1 MTILAFA
8 IVMTFANY
16 VDAHAEEMRKS
27 FVSHEGKKDLEVHVA
42 GGNIV
47 TVDWADIVK
56 QFAGLVGVNT
66 KSSVKEW
73 IEPSFSTTTPNDRLI
88 GGVALMGAMKNY
100 FAFSVFIECG
110 LPGVTLLGTLED
122 WKTIRTRADKLL
134 EYATG
139 QPDLARWHTILT
151 PVLDE
156 FVRAYQGQVDK
167 EFWNAICNHI
177 PGGSGPSYISG
188 WINAFIPFHKGK
200 YCLDQCP
207 YFANPKDFKYGCVET
222 GKVPTCAVEVPVK
235 VDDNGREYK
244 TLLYAGS
251 IVASYNKETN
261 RIAPSYDFAL
271 IDVTNAPKQK
281 AETMEEEED

>member
-1 MTILAFA
+1 
-8 IVMTFANY
+8 
-16 VDAHAEEMRKS
+16 
-27 FVSHEGKKDLEVHVA
+27 
-42 GGNIV
+42 
-47 TVDWADIVK
+47 
-56 QFAGLVGVNT
+56 
-66 KSSVKEW
+66 
-73 IEPSFSTTTPNDRLI
+73 
-88 GGVALMGAMKNY
+88 MGAMKNY

-122 WKTIRTRADKLL
+122 WKAIRTRADKLL

-156 FVRAYQGQVDK
+156 FVQAYQGQVDK

-222 GKVPTCAVEVPVK
+222 GQVPTCAVEVPVK

-251 IVASYNKETN
+251 IVASYNKEKN
-261 RIAPSYDFAL
+261 CIAPSYDFAL

-281 AETMEEEED
+281 VETMEEEED